1 MYKADLHL
9 HTKVSDGSEDIEAI
23 LTMAKD
29 MGITHLSIT
38 NHDTT
43 QRTEEYIEK
52 AKKQGILAIPGVE
65 MSAYDAEHGVRAHIL
80 GYCYQTTEHIEAIG
94 RETLRSRTENG
105 YKYIEVLNEIGYHV
119 DREAVE
125 KLTTSAMYK
134 QHILAYLMKTG
145 QTDEIFGDVYYKEF
159 KNGGPCSFDVAY
171 PDAVACVKAICADG
185 GIPVL
190 AHPGQQD
197 NFYLLPKLVEAGVK
211 GIEYNHPSHNEE
223 PVSYT
228 HLYYWDNESHD
239 LQKKWFIE
247 QLNLA
252 RERNLPINIH
262 SREAA
267 ADTMEIMKEHAQGLR
282 GIIHCFSYSKE
293 MAREYV
299 KMGFYIGVGGVV
311 T

>member
-119 DREAVE
+119 DREVVE
-125 KLTTSAMYK
+125 KLTTSAIYK

-159 KNGGPCSFDVAY
+159 KNGGPCSFDVDY

-197 NFYLLPKLVEAGVK
+197 NFYLLPKLVEAGLK

-223 PVSYT
+223 
-228 HLYYWDNESHD
+228 H
-239 LQKKWFIE
+239 QKKV
-247 QLNLA
+247 
-252 RERNLPINIH
+252 
-262 SREAA
+262 SEAA
-267 ADTMEIMKEHAQGLR
+267 EKYGLIMTGGSDFHGLYEKTKTVL
-282 GIIHCFSYSKE
+282 GAYPAHESSKVLFE
-293 MAREYV
+293 SEC
-299 KMGFYIGVGGVV
+299 
-311 T
+311 